1 MLTKA
6 IIDEALTT
14 AAGLRELSPPSLV
27 LTGAVAQA
35 VAPIL
40 SDVAVDV
47 AAKLGSTIADT
58 VGSLASVVP
67 VLGTFVGLATGFLSM
82 ANAIQAQEA
91 ERVASLC
98 KQFVAIRKIVPSGSK
113 LGGCEQCPCDL
124 FRVTNLPGGIWFRP
138 VLGQALIA
146 ITEGDDFG
154 EIDLLPIRPTSASY
168 AAERN
173 EIIRRI
179 TSAGPDEKRRKKYRA
194 LRVAMERSYVEP
206 GGPSS
211 DGGVAWW
218 PAYLDMLL
226 SDIENGVITKDYA
239 DLSIWG
245 LYAPRV
251 GTGYWNHPSHIPT
264 EDLVKHVQNRGRE
277 QLDKLAV
284 LSPVLGRPA
293 GAMILGAKERRC
305 LDPWLRESIFTMA
318 EEWRNTIRPRYDDG
332 KRALAELEAMASQY
346 RSRQGGLLGDLAPA
360 RPSLLRFVLGTAAV
374 GALGL
379 GIARPALALAAAR
392 RAAGLARRAGG
403 AVRSVV
409 TRG

>member
-6 IIDEALTT
+6 ILDEALTT

-58 VGSLASVVP
+58 VGSLASAVP

-82 ANAIQAQEA
+82 ANALQAQEA
-91 ERVASLC
+91 QRVESLC
-98 KQFVAIRKIVPSGSK
+98 KQFISIRKIIPSGSK
-113 LGGCEQCPCDL
+113 LGGCDQCPCDL
-124 FRVTNLPGGIWFRP
+124 FRVTPLPGGMSFRS
-138 VLGQALIA
+138 VLGQALVA

-154 EIDLLPIRPTSASY
+154 ELDLIPIRPTSESY
-168 AAERN
+168 ARERSDL
-173 EIIRRI
+173 IRQI
-179 TSAGPDEKRRKKYRA
+179 TGAGPDEKRRNKYRA
-194 LRVAMERSYVEP
+194 LRVAMERSFVEP

-226 SDIENGVITKDYA
+226 TDIESGVITKEYA
-239 DLSIWG
+239 DLCIWA
-245 LYAPRV
+245 LYLPKLGNGA
-251 GTGYWNHPSHIPT
+251 YWNHPSYLPT
-264 EDLVKHVQNRGRE
+264 ADLIKIKDAAGNKVARLSTRGAP
-277 QLDKLAV
+277 K
-284 LSPVLGRPA
+284 
-293 GAMILGAKERRC
+293 GALYFGAKERRC
-305 LDPWLRESIFTMA
+305 FDPWLRESIFTMA
-318 EEWRNTIRPRYDDG
+318 EEWRNTIRPRYEDG
-332 KRALAELEAMASQY
+332 KRALAELEALAMQY

-403 AVRSVV
+403 AVRAVV
-409 TRG
+409 TR